1 MEKVKLIRGRKE
13 KNLPQGTIAE
23 KLNMDVS
30 CYNRREKGQV
40 KISLQEW
47 ETLADIL
54 DVSMDEIYEPEDN
67 QVFIC
72 KDNSTVNYLNSNQT
86 NNIYSVPEHI
96 LETMRKYI
104 AMLEKE
110 NNELRKKQVF

>member
-1 MEKVKLIRGRKE
+1 MEKVKLIRKRKE
-13 KNLPQGTIAE
+13 KDIPQTAIAE

-30 CYNRREKGQV
+30 CYNRREKGQR

-54 DVSMDEIYEPEDN
+54 GVSMDEIYEPEDN

-72 KDNSTVNYLNSNQT
+72 KDNSTVNYLNSSQGT

-104 AMLEKE
+104 EVLEKE
-110 NNELRKKQVF
+110 NNELRKR